1 MASTEGI
8 RDVRRTH
15 YDKDRDALLVRLRK
29 MEGQVRGLQQMIDD
43 NRYCLDVVQQ
53 VNALSSAARE
63 VALLVMENHLRATV
77 TEAVSEQDG
86 EAAIREMMDV
96 LRKAMR
102 S

>member
-1 MASTEGI
+1 M
-8 RDVRRTH
+8 RRTH
-15 YDKDRDALLVRLRK
+15 YDEDREALQIRLRK

-43 NRYCLDVVQQ
+43 DRYCLDVVQQ

-63 VALLVMENHLRATV
+63 VALLVIENHLRATV
-77 TEAVSEQDG
+77 TDAVSERDG
-86 EAAIREMMDV
+86 DATIREMIDV

>member
-1 MASTEGI
+1 M
-8 RDVRRTH
+8 RRTH
-15 YDKDRDALLVRLRK
+15 YDEDREALQVRLHK

-43 NRYCLDVVQQ
+43 DRYCLDVVQQ
-53 VNALSSAARE
+53 VNALTSAARE
-63 VALLVMENHLRATV
+63 VALLVMENHLRTTV

-86 EAAIREMMDV
+86 KVAIREMIDV